1 MILWHGVGACL
12 RARWGALVLVIAAGA
27 VLPAQAQSPSAE
39 PSAEPSNALR
49 PGDAVRLRIWR
60 EPDLSGDFPVD
71 ESGVVVFPKIG
82 ALRVTAEDPVRLKAH
97 LTRSYAT
104 YLTNPSIEVQVLR
117 RVQVLGAVDKP
128 GLYAVDPTMTVADA
142 IALAGGVTGR
152 GKENTLELR
161 RNGEK
166 VSGNLSGRVMIGQSS
181 IRSGDQL
188 YVPERS
194 WASRNPGVI
203 VGVAGLLSTIVWR
216 VVQ

>member
-1 MILWHGVGACL
+1 MMRWGRIGARL
-12 RARWGALVLVIAAGA
+12 RACGGALVLAGAAGA
-27 VLPAQAQSPSAE
+27 VLPAQAQSPAAE
-39 PSAEPSNALR
+39 PPNSLR

-82 ALRVTAEDPVRLKAH
+82 ALRVTSEDPVRLKAH

-142 IALAGGVTGR
+142 IALAGGVTSR

-216 VVQ
+216 IAQ